1 MASGINKIKVLIITS
16 SNPRIT
22 SGQAVLDMYQSL
34 KNNNLFEVKILSKK
48 HYHFNNSDIVSFDSK
63 FFYYKT
69 KFQKKF
75 KSVLNKIKPPLLD
88 KTNRNYA
95 IQELDQTITKISTKT
110 IVKKI
115 PFHPDAVIVSFNVGF
130 LSYKNLSELSMNF
143 NIPVFI
149 KMADMSPMTGG
160 CHYAWDCKGYFNNCG
175 HCPAYKSNSEHDQ
188 SRKNFIFK
196 QHYIQKGNL
205 IPIAGSE
212 QHYQQLLKS
221 SLFKDIPKYKI
232 INSIDPKIYKP
243 GNKNISREKL
253 SLPLDKKIIFFGA
266 TFHTT
271 RRKGL
276 KELIKALNILSIS
289 IDDNLKSNILLVS
302 AGKSMDF
309 ILDID
314 LPYKSIG
321 FLSHEEL
328 VYAYQA
334 SDIYLSP
341 SVEDS
346 GPMMLRQAA
355 MTGTPSV
362 AFNIGNALDFVF
374 NGKTGHLAE
383 LYDTNDFANGIRK
396 ILKLNKVEYEKMS
409 QNCRQNALQIASPEI
424 QAKNFKNII
433 MKHNSQVS

>member
-1 MASGINKIKVLIITS
+1 MNILIITS
-16 SNPRIT
+16 SNPKIT

-34 KNNNLFEVKILSKK
+34 KNNNLFDIKILTKK
-48 HYHFNNSDIVSFDSK
+48 HDHFNNSDIISFDSK
-63 FFYYKT
+63 YYYYKT

-75 KSVLNKIKPPLLD
+75 KSVLNKIIPPFLD

-95 IQELDQTITKISTKT
+95 IQEYDQTKTPTLLKT
-110 IVKKI
+110 IIEKI
-115 PFHPDAVIVSFNVGF
+115 PFHPDAVIISFNVGF
-130 LSYKNLSELSMNF
+130 LSYKNLSELSMHF
-143 NIPVFI
+143 DIPVFI
-149 KMADMSPMTGG
+149 RMADMSPMTGG
-160 CHYAWDCKGYFNNCG
+160 CHYAWDCKGYLNNCG
-175 HCPAYKSNSEHDQ
+175 HCPAYKSNFEHDQ
-188 SRKNFIFK
+188 SRKNFVFK
-196 QHYIQKGNL
+196 HHYIQKGNL
-205 IPIAGSE
+205 FPIAGSE
-212 QHYQQLLKS
+212 QQYQQLLIS
-221 SLFKDIPKYKI
+221 SLFKDVPKYKV

-243 GNKNISREKL
+243 GNKNISRGKL
-253 SLPLDKKIIFFGA
+253 SLPLGKKIIFFGA

-276 KELIKALNILSIS
+276 KELIEALHILSVS
-289 IDDNLKSNILLVS
+289 IDDNLKNNILLVS
-302 AGKSMDF
+302 AGNSMDF
-309 ILDID
+309 ILDIN

-334 SDIYLSP
+334 SDVYLSP

-374 NGKTGHLAE
+374 NGKTGYMAE

-396 ILKLNKVEYEKMS
+396 ILELNKVEYEKMS
-409 QNCRQNALQIASPEI
+409 QNCRENALQIASPEI
-424 QAKNFKNII
+424 QAQNFKSII